1 MFHCRR
7 PVVICCA
14 QFIFLALDMIWQI
27 IVQTYSPWIQTIQT
41 EKSQLIPW
49 IQADIESGTK
59 MMESV
64 AVVFEK
70 VFTCFAGKKLQA
82 K

>member
-1 MFHCRR
+1 
-7 PVVICCA
+7 
-14 QFIFLALDMIWQI
+14 MIWQI

-70 VFTCFAGKKLQA
+70 VFTCFAGKK
-82 K
+82 